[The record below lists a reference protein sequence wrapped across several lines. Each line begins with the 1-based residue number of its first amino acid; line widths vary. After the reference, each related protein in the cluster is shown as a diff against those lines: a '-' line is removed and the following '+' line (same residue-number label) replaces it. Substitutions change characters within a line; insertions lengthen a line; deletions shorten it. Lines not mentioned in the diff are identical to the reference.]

1 MADERTS
8 IPPIPESRAVARK
21 RTRISVV
28 WVIPIIAAVGA
39 WVAISRIESEG
50 PKIEIIFGSAEGL
63 EAGKTRIEYKG
74 VEVGTITAIRLTD
87 DHQRVIATAQ
97 MTPRTEQFLVEDT
110 EFWVVRPRI
119 SGANVSGFGTLISGA
134 YIGVEIGVSKE
145 PKREFVALETPPVVT
160 GGAAGRFFV
169 LRSPDLDHSIR
180 ERRCSSDDYRSDRSH
195 LTSSTR
201 TASALT

>member
-74 VEVGTITAIRLTD
+74 VEVGTITAIRLTE

-97 MTPRTEQFLVEDT
+97 MTPGPNSSWSRT
-110 EFWVVRPRI
+110 RS
-119 SGANVSGFGTLISGA
+119 SGWCGP
-134 YIGVEIGVSKE
+134 E
-145 PKREFVALETPPVVT
+145 
-160 GGAAGRFFV
+160 
-169 LRSPDLDHSIR
+169 SPGPMCR
-180 ERRCSSDDYRSDRSH
+180 GW
-195 LTSSTR
+195 
-201 TASALT
+201 AP

>member
-1 MADERTS
+1 M
-8 IPPIPESRAVARK
+8 
-21 RTRISVV
+21 V
-28 WVIPIIAAVGA
+28 WVIPIIAAVVGA

-74 VEVGTITAIRLTD
+74 VEVGTITAIRLTE

-119 SGANVSGFGTLISGA
+119 SGANVSGLGTLISGA
-134 YIGVEIGVSKE
+134 YIGVEIGVSKSRNANSWRS
-145 PKREFVALETPPVVT
+145 KRRRWSRAALQDASSCCGVPTW
-160 GGAAGRFFV
+160 
-169 LRSPDLDHSIR
+169 DHSIR